1 MAKIIT
7 SPTEKWPGT
16 VTLSDPLSFPQ
27 ALAFQDALEEARKLG
42 DNASAQ
48 QVNYLLLP
56 GIIACVEKWG
66 LDGIGTPT
74 PETFPATPALSSA
87 KLIGWLV
94 GEISQLYQEANEVPF
109 ES

>member
-1 MAKIIT
+1 MSRIIT
-7 SPTEKWPGT
+7 SPVPKWPGT

-48 QVNYLLLP
+48 QANYLLLP
-56 GIIACVEKWG
+56 GVIACVEKWE
-66 LDGIGTPT
+66 LDGIENPT
-74 PETFPATPALSSA
+74 PDTFPATPAMSSA
-87 KLIGWLV
+87 KLVGWLV
-94 GEISQLYQEANEVPF
+94 GEISQLYQEANEVPL